1 MGRVAVFVDAGYFY
15 ARATEALAGET
26 LSRRIID
33 LDEATLVREL
43 ISLAESVAEGTLLR
57 VYWYDGAAVTGLSP
71 EQIRIAEIDNV
82 KLRLGVINTY
92 GQQKGVDS
100 LIVTDMID
108 LARNH
113 AIDSVVL
120 MSGDEDVR
128 VAVTI
133 VQAYGVR
140 VHLLG
145 IKTESGTAQSR
156 ALIREVDTNPTWG
169 IEVLRGFAK
178 ARNNDRLVIPTATSR
193 RPAELDKESATNAL
207 VTSPLA
213 QSVPDGEDHGRNPP
227 TDPSEGSSE
236 ASARINAA
244 VEVFLA
250 SLTSADRDD
259 ILLVFENEK
268 RFPIYHDR
276 RLLGAVG
283 RAFVRPLSVD
293 ERRAMRKAA
302 LALLRASASAQSPN
316 GTQSDA

>member
-1 MGRVAVFVDAGYFY
+1 VGRVAVFVDAGYFY

-33 LDEATLVREL
+33 LDEAILVREL
-43 ISLAESVAEGTLLR
+43 ISLAKSATEGTLLR

-145 IKTESGTAQSR
+145 IKTETGTAQSR
-156 ALIREVDTNPTWG
+156 ALVREVDTNPTWDVD
-169 IEVLRGFAK
+169 VLRRFAK
-178 ARNNDRLVIPTATSR
+178 ARINDRLVIPTATAR
-193 RPAELDKESATNAL
+193 RPVEADNEPFETAAPPLSVRVASDAEI
-207 VTSPLA
+207 
-213 QSVPDGEDHGRNPP
+213 QSRKP
-227 TDPSEGSSE
+227 TEDPSEGSSE
-236 ASARINAA
+236 AAARINGA

-250 SLTSADRDD
+250 TLTSADRDD

-293 ERRAMRKAA
+293 ERRAMRKVA
-302 LALLRASASAQSPN
+302 LGLLRASANAESAN
-316 GTQSDA
+316 GTSADA